1 MLLLESTRLFLQLD
15 SPRAGIH
22 LFTLPFGRLAMALR
36 LVRPCAMVW
45 NGHRAIAGA
54 LVAVA
59 PGAAIPKGSLGRALH
74 DHHQW
79 HRLSYACIRAYVWH
93 YLVKGRSIYPRL

>member
-1 MLLLESTRLFLQLD
+1 MESTRLFLQLD

-22 LFTLPFGRLAMALR
+22 LFTPSFGNLAMDLR

-45 NGHRAIAGA
+45 NGNGAIAGP

-59 PGAAIPKGSLGRALH
+59 PGAAIPEGSLGGALH
-74 DHHQW
+74 DHHRC
-79 HRLSYACIRAYVWH
+79 HRLPYAYIRAYVWH
-93 YLVKGRSIYPRL
+93 CLAKGRSVRPRL